1 MSSTDE
7 HFMDL
12 ALEQA
17 RTALL
22 AGEFPVGAVLVAGGR
37 VVADGG
43 RRNSRSGGPEIP
55 ANELDHAEIVALRE
69 LLGRQPA
76 IERRSLTLYSTMEPC
91 LMCYATLL
99 LNGVRRIVYAYE
111 DAMGGGTNLPLPQL
125 APLYRE
131 MAAEVEIVPHVR
143 RQQSLELF
151 KQFFRDP
158 ANNYWRGSLL
168 EKYTLAGK

>member
-1 MSSTDE
+1 MSSSDE

-17 RTALL
+17 RAALQ
-22 AGEFPVGAVLVAGGR
+22 AGEFPVGAVMVADGR
-37 VVADGG
+37 VVADGS
-43 RRNSRSGGPEIP
+43 RRNSRSGSPEIP
-55 ANELDHAEIVALRE
+55 ATELDHAEIVALRE
-69 LLGRQPA
+69 LLLHQPE

-111 DAMGGGTNLPLPQL
+111 DAMGGGTSLPLAQL

-131 MAAEVEIVPHVR
+131 MAAAVEIVPHIR
-143 RQQSLELF
+143 RRRSLELF

-168 EKYTLAGK
+168 EEYTLTRK